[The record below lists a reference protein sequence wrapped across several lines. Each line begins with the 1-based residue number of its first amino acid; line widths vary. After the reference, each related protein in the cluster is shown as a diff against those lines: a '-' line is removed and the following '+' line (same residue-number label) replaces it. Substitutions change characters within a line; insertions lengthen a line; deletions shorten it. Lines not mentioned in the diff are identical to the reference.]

1 MYDIRPV
8 EWAAEMRQQ
17 QARREAE
24 QERLICLARPPKQ
37 ASRPIWMALAPIL
50 SAVLALFGNK

>member
-8 EWAAEMRQQ
+8 EWAAEVRLQ

-24 QERLICLARPPKQ
+24 QWRLICLARPPKQ
-37 ASRPIWMALAPIL
+37 ASRMVWMALAPVL
-50 SAVLALFGNK
+50 SLVLALFGNK